1 MNLSCFFLPIYIVQ
15 KHIVYAI
22 FHWKCPPPK
31 ICHYWNLRFLSTNS
45 NSIDISIWMNTTRSR
60 EIWVFG
66 FAGYLF
72 SWGLG
77 LSWGLVLS
85 SICVA
90 YTLYIYKYILTA
102 YCRWK
107 QRCLHTQRVSQTLA
121 HSSVYTFMYST
132 YTYIYKHTLYIYKCI
147 LIQPIAFG
155 VLFLNLKT
163 QSIILFS

>member
-1 MNLSCFFLPIYIVQ
+1 LNLSCFFLPIYIVQ

-90 YTLYIYKYILTA
+90 YTLYIYKYILTQPIVDESSA
-102 YCRWK
+102 AFTLNASLKRSLTPLYIHLCIV
-107 QRCLHTQRVSQTLA
+107 HT
-121 HSSVYTFMYST
+121 HIYINIHYTFINVY
-132 YTYIYKHTLYIYKCI
+132 
-147 LIQPIAFG
+147 
-155 VLFLNLKT
+155 
-163 QSIILFS
+163 